1 MDQSIDKSARSCFVG
16 NIPYEATEEKLKEI
30 FSSVGPIV
38 SFKLVY
44 DRENGKPRGYGF
56 CEFMD
61 PETALSAMRNLNGV
75 EVSGRALRVDSAST
89 ERSELQNMQAG
100 AGPGAGPAGV
110 PPGPGAVPEPSAFGN
125 AVDPEKAPEAITKA
139 VASLPP
145 EQMFELM
152 KQMKDCIV
160 NNPQEAR
167 DMLLKNPQLAYA
179 LLQALVVMKVVDP
192 DTSMS
197 MLHKQAG
204 KPGLSGAQSGNERF
218 NRIDQHPPPF
228 GGPGPVVPTEMDRR
242 DHRDPRDMRDP
253 RDARDSREPRDNRDA
268 REPPRDNRD
277 PRDMREHRDPRDS
290 RDSRER
296 FPPDPRE
303 RFSSDRDSRERDPRP
318 DTRDPRGGHRD
329 PRDPRGGHRDPRG
342 GGSGPSEAPGH
353 AIPPQFANSD
363 PDKAQ
368 LIMQVLQLTEAQ
380 IAMLPTEQQASILE
394 LKKQIGNK

>member
-1 MDQSIDKSARSCFVG
+1 MEQQIDKSARSCFVG

-110 PPGPGAVPEPSAFGN
+110 PPGPGAVPEPSAFGS

-218 NRIDQHPPPF
+218 NRIDQHPPPHF
-228 GGPGPVVPTEMDRR
+228 GGPVVPTEMDRR
-242 DHRDPRDMRDP
+242 DHRDSRDMRGDP
-253 RDARDSREPRDNRDA
+253 RENRDSRESS
-268 REPPRDNRD
+268 RDNRD

-329 PRDPRGGHRDPRG
+329 PRDPRGGHRDPRDPRG

>member
-1 MDQSIDKSARSCFVG
+1 MDASIDKSARSCFVG

-89 ERSELQNMQAG
+89 ERSEMQNIPG
-100 AGPGAGPAGV
+100 AGGPAGPAGAPV
-110 PPGPGAVPEPSAFGN
+110 GAPGAVPEPSAFGN
-125 AVDPEKAPEAITKA
+125 PVDPEKAPEAITKA

-192 DTSMS
+192 DVYINAS
-197 MLHKQAG
+197 QAG
-204 KPGLSGAQSGNERF
+204 GKTWFTWSP
-218 NRIDQHPPPF
+218 IC
-228 GGPGPVVPTEMDRR
+228 
-242 DHRDPRDMRDP
+242 
-253 RDARDSREPRDNRDA
+253 
-268 REPPRDNRD
+268 
-277 PRDMREHRDPRDS
+277 
-290 RDSRER
+290 
-296 FPPDPRE
+296 
-303 RFSSDRDSRERDPRP
+303 
-318 DTRDPRGGHRD
+318 
-329 PRDPRGGHRDPRG
+329 
-342 GGSGPSEAPGH
+342 
-353 AIPPQFANSD
+353 
-363 PDKAQ
+363 K
-368 LIMQVLQLTEAQ
+368 
-380 IAMLPTEQQASILE
+380 
-394 LKKQIGNK
+394 

>member
-1 MDQSIDKSARSCFVG
+1 M
-16 NIPYEATEEKLKEI
+16 IP
-30 FSSVGPIV
+30 F
-38 SFKLVY
+38 FFN
-44 DRENGKPRGYGF
+44 R
-56 CEFMD
+56 
-61 PETALSAMRNLNGV
+61 
-75 EVSGRALRVDSAST
+75 
-89 ERSELQNMQAG
+89 
-100 AGPGAGPAGV
+100 
-110 PPGPGAVPEPSAFGN
+110 
-125 AVDPEKAPEAITKA
+125 
-139 VASLPP
+139 
-145 EQMFELM
+145 
-152 KQMKDCIV
+152 
-160 NNPQEAR
+160 
-167 DMLLKNPQLAYA
+167 
-179 LLQALVVMKVVDP
+179 VVDP

-218 NRIDQHPPPF
+218 NRIDQHPPPQF
-228 GGPGPVVPTEMDRR
+228 GGPVVPTDMDRR
-242 DHRDPRDMRDP
+242 DHRDSRDMRGD
-253 RDARDSREPRDNRDA
+253 PRDNRDS
-268 REPPRDNRD
+268 RESSRDNRD

-303 RFSSDRDSRERDPRP
+303 RFSADRDSRERDPRP

-329 PRDPRGGHRDPRG
+329 PRDPRGGHRDPRDPRG

>member
-1 MDQSIDKSARSCFVG
+1 MG
-16 NIPYEATEEKLKEI
+16 
-30 FSSVGPIV
+30 
-38 SFKLVY
+38 
-44 DRENGKPRGYGF
+44 
-56 CEFMD
+56 
-61 PETALSAMRNLNGV
+61 
-75 EVSGRALRVDSAST
+75 
-89 ERSELQNMQAG
+89 
-100 AGPGAGPAGV
+100 
-110 PPGPGAVPEPSAFGN
+110 
-125 AVDPEKAPEAITKA
+125 
-139 VASLPP
+139 LPP

-192 DTSMS
+192 DMSMS

-218 NRIDQHPPPF
+218 NRIDQHPPPHF
-228 GGPGPVVPTEMDRR
+228 GGPVVPTEMDRR
-242 DHRDPRDMRDP
+242 DHRDSRDMRDP
-253 RDARDSREPRDNRDA
+253 RDNRDSRESS
-268 REPPRDNRD
+268 RDNRD

-329 PRDPRGGHRDPRG
+329 PRDPRG

>member
-1 MDQSIDKSARSCFVG
+1 MG
-16 NIPYEATEEKLKEI
+16 
-30 FSSVGPIV
+30 
-38 SFKLVY
+38 
-44 DRENGKPRGYGF
+44 
-56 CEFMD
+56 
-61 PETALSAMRNLNGV
+61 
-75 EVSGRALRVDSAST
+75 
-89 ERSELQNMQAG
+89 
-100 AGPGAGPAGV
+100 
-110 PPGPGAVPEPSAFGN
+110 
-125 AVDPEKAPEAITKA
+125 
-139 VASLPP
+139 LPP

-218 NRIDQHPPPF
+218 NRIDQHPPPHF
-228 GGPGPVVPTEMDRR
+228 GGPVVPTEMDRR
-242 DHRDPRDMRDP
+242 DHRDSRDM
-253 RDARDSREPRDNRDA
+253 
-268 REPPRDNRD
+268 
-277 PRDMREHRDPRDS
+277 RDPRDS

-329 PRDPRGGHRDPRG
+329 PRDPRG